1 MYFQGYKPMKL
12 NLGCG
17 SFRIDGHINVD
28 KHKSKAT
35 DLEFDLE
42 TFPWPWPDNS
52 VNEIVLNHVLEHLGA
67 STETYLN
74 VIKELWRICAN
85 NAIIHIAVPHPR
97 HDHFMIDPTHVR
109 AITVEGLALFDQELN
124 RQWLANGNANTP
136 LGIYTGVNFKIT
148 NWSITLDEPWQT
160 QYEAKKLSQRDLDF
174 VLKHYN
180 NIANEIRVT
189 WVAVK

>member
-1 MYFQGYKPMKL
+1 MKL

-17 SFRIDGHINVD
+17 SFRIDGFINVD

-42 TFPWPWPDNS
+42 TFPWPWHDNS
-52 VNEIVLNHVLEHLGA
+52 AKEVVLNHVLEHLGA
-67 STETYLN
+67 SAEMYLN

-85 NAIIHIAVPHPR
+85 GAVIHIAVPHPR
-97 HDHFMIDPTHVR
+97 HDHFLCDPTHVR
-109 AITVEGLALFDQELN
+109 AITVESLALFDQELN

-160 QYEAKKLSQRDLDF
+160 QYETKKISQRDLDF